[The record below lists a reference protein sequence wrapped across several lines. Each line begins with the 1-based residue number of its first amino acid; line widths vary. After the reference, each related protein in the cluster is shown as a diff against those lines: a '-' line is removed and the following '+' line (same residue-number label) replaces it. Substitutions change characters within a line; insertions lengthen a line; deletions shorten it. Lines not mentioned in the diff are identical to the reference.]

1 MNVAITFAFPIFAG
15 MKSFT
20 AHINNIF
27 YVSVEFSHSYH
38 FETNQSVSM
47 KEIAARMVTE
57 IRDRTDEFL
66 AMYDWMGFAFSFFF
80 LIMLFK

>member
-1 MNVAITFAFPIFAG
+1 MFIG

-20 AHINNIF
+20 AHIHNIL

-47 KEIAARMVTE
+47 KEIAARMITE
-57 IRDRTDEFL
+57 MRDRTDAFL
-66 AMYDWMGFAFSFFF
+66 AMCDWMSFAFSFFF
-80 LIMLFK
+80 LTMLFK